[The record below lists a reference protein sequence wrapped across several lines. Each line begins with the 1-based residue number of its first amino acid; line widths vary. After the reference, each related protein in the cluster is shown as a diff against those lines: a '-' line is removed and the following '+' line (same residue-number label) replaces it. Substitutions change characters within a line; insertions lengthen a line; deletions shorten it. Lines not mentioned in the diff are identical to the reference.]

1 MSKST
6 INSIAVYRQSYE
18 KIETKKMMNYSVK
31 DLMLESDLQVFIECR
46 YEISS
51 FSEAENDFSFRII
64 SLSLNFST
72 ISIHFS
78 VLWI

>member
-1 MSKST
+1 
-6 INSIAVYRQSYE
+6 
-18 KIETKKMMNYSVK
+18 MMNYFVK
-31 DLMLESDLQVFIECR
+31 DLMLENDLQVFIEFR

-64 SLSLNFST
+64 SLSLNLST

-78 VLWI
+78 VLWF

>member
-1 MSKST
+1 
-6 INSIAVYRQSYE
+6 
-18 KIETKKMMNYSVK
+18 MMNYFVK
-31 DLMLESDLQVFIECR
+31 DLMLENDLQVFIEFR

-64 SLSLNFST
+64 SLSLNLST

-78 VLWI
+78 VSWF

>member
-1 MSKST
+1 MK
-6 INSIAVYRQSYE
+6 
-18 KIETKKMMNYSVK
+18 KKMMNYFVK
-31 DLMLESDLQVFIECR
+31 DLMLENDLQVFIEFR

-64 SLSLNFST
+64 SLSLNLST

-78 VLWI
+78 VLWF